1 MALDLAR
8 IQNLG
13 SVGEYWWE
21 GSASTIFWID
31 PVEEL
36 IVVFM
41 TQFMPSDAYD
51 FRTQIKQVLYPGLI
65 E

>member
-1 MALDLAR
+1 MIERWQDSSST
-8 IQNLG
+8 G
-13 SVGEYWWE
+13 GYWWWE
-21 GSASTIFWID
+21 GSASTIFWTD

-51 FRTQIKQVLYPGLI
+51 FRHQIKRVLYPGLI
-65 E
+65 K